1 MWTVYIKTSILP
13 SLSVSMKQLCGVTW
27 KPLGIISPGADRN
40 VLSSHPFPVIETQA
54 FSKGFPQ
61 MPWLC
66 LGLLS
71 FPKEKAEQGQPGM
84 GRVSS
89 KGLSPF
95 YSGSPGHS
103 QGGRGLWFSSA
114 VKQQI
119 TSAANAV
126 SGNSSSNMG
135 HKLWQQAVPS
145 PGWRNQFIL
154 EGFVNMR
161 LHLKLLWNHTRTLLQ
176 VRSQSI
182 ET

>member
-1 MWTVYIKTSILP
+1 
-13 SLSVSMKQLCGVTW
+13 MKQLCGVTW

-40 VLSSHPFPVIETQA
+40 VLSSHPFSVIETQA

-71 FPKEKAEQGQPGM
+71 LPKEKAAS
-84 GRVSS
+84 GRTGPAGEWVGSAAKVSL
-89 KGLSPF
+89 LSIVRAQALP
-95 YSGSPGHS
+95 S
-103 QGGRGLWFSSA
+103 
-114 VKQQI
+114 I
-119 TSAANAV
+119 TSAASAV

-135 HKLWQQAVPS
+135 HQLWLQAVPS
-145 PGWRNQFIL
+145 TGWRNQFIL

-161 LHLKLLWNHTRTLLQ
+161 LHLKRLWDRTRTLLQ
-176 VRSQSI
+176 VRSQSF